1 MQIRPG
7 GLAAFPVDVTVA
19 AGGMAVEEE
28 GLTVIAEVARDA
40 KPSAQEVDELA
51 SFIRATVSAA
61 LCPSS
66 NSGSIAFD
74 QVNGYL
80 NCIDCVPPWVSLL
93 ICNVLA
99 SSGSD

>member
-28 GLTVIAEVARDA
+28 GLTVIAEVARGA

-51 SFIRATVSAA
+51 LFIRATVSAA
-61 LCPSS
+61 SKLD
-66 NSGSIAFD
+66 SGSSAFD
-74 QVNGYL
+74 QVN
-80 NCIDCVPPWVSLL
+80 S
-93 ICNVLA
+93 
-99 SSGSD
+99 